1 MQPKVSIIVLNWN
14 NWKDTIECLES
25 LYRISYTNY
34 NIILVDNGSDDD
46 SVEKIGEY
54 VQGELETESDFFEF
68 NQDNKPL
75 DYLELEKDNY
85 AGLDLEEPWGRKL
98 FIIKNDK
105 NYGFAEGNNV
115 GIAFAL
121 KYLKPDYIE
130 ILNNDIVVE
139 EKYLDEMV
147 KVIQSDENIAIVGP
161 KIYFYDYQGRKDV
174 QTALGGYINWWIYPG
189 YNYMMDKLEIDQPLE
204 LDWVTGASLLMRA
217 DLKDPY
223 LGKDFFFGAEDID
236 LCLRVKEEGYKIYLA
251 PASEIWHKISLSR
264 YNKFDNYFK
273 RFKNTVRSHFT
284 LVRKHKKVYPLYYI
298 LYSIEMVFIYGKKVL
313 TER

>member
-98 FIIKNDK
+98 FIIKMIK
-105 NYGFAEGNNV
+105 TM
-115 GIAFAL
+115 AL
-121 KYLKPDYIE
+121 QRE
-130 ILNNDIVVE
+130 TTW
-139 EKYLDEMV
+139 
-147 KVIQSDENIAIVGP
+147 G
-161 KIYFYDYQGRKDV
+161 
-174 QTALGGYINWWIYPG
+174 
-189 YNYMMDKLEIDQPLE
+189 
-204 LDWVTGASLLMRA
+204 
-217 DLKDPY
+217 
-223 LGKDFFFGAEDID
+223 
-236 LCLRVKEEGYKIYLA
+236 
-251 PASEIWHKISLSR
+251 
-264 YNKFDNYFK
+264 
-273 RFKNTVRSHFT
+273 
-284 LVRKHKKVYPLYYI
+284 
-298 LYSIEMVFIYGKKVL
+298 
-313 TER
+313 